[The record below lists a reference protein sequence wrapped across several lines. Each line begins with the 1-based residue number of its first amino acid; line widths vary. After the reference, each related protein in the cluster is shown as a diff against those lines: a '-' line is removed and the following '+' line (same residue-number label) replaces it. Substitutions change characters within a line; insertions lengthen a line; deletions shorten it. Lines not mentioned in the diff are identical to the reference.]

1 MRKITLIPGDGIG
14 PEVIFATN
22 KIVDFLNIDID
33 WEIINAG
40 ENTYKKTGEYIPK
53 TLIDSINKNKI
64 VLKGPITTP
73 VGKGFRSINVSL
85 RKKFDT
91 YANIRPLKSLHGVGK
106 MYKNVDLVVFRENT
120 EGLYIGIENKI
131 NEDKTQAIKVT
142 TRKASER
149 IAKKAF
155 DYAIDNKRKKV
166 TAVHKA
172 NILKITDGLF
182 LECVREISK
191 KYPSIEYEEK
201 IIDNM
206 CMQLVMNPEKYDIL
220 VTTNLY
226 GDILSDLSSGLV
238 GGLGLTPGAN
248 IGDDIGIFEAVHG
261 SAPDIAGRFVA
272 NPAACILSAAMML
285 DYIGEK
291 FSADLIRN
299 ALYKVIEDG
308 NNLTRDLGGNSN
320 TWEFTQSIINNLCI

>member
-1 MRKITLIPGDGIG
+1 
-14 PEVIFATN
+14 
-22 KIVDFLNIDID
+22 
-33 WEIINAG
+33 
-40 ENTYKKTGEYIPK
+40 
-53 TLIDSINKNKI
+53 
-64 VLKGPITTP
+64 
-73 VGKGFRSINVSL
+73 
-85 RKKFDT
+85 
-91 YANIRPLKSLHGVGK
+91 
-106 MYKNVDLVVFRENT
+106 
-120 EGLYIGIENKI
+120 
-131 NEDKTQAIKVT
+131 
-142 TRKASER
+142 
-149 IAKKAF
+149 
-155 DYAIDNKRKKV
+155 
-166 TAVHKA
+166 
-172 NILKITDGLF
+172 
-182 LECVREISK
+182 
-191 KYPSIEYEEK
+191 
-201 IIDNM
+201 
-206 CMQLVMNPEKYDIL
+206 MNPEKYDIL